1 MDERTLIERMRGTRV
16 PDYYDGMYRQGFKP
30 WEILEA
36 AHRSIIKQYEARQA
50 AAAAETPDA
59 PMNVRFQ
66 VEVKK

>member
-36 AHRSIIKQYEARQA
+36 AHRSIIKQYEAR
-50 AAAAETPDA
+50 
-59 PMNVRFQ
+59 
-66 VEVKK
+66 